1 MRYIQITI
9 SYQNFHKNYNKN
21 KCSYCRKINYMG
33 HCVGGQILVIRLII
47 KSVKN
52 THCRIFQLK
61 TNKLVVKTKIKDRP
75 SETNSF

>member
-1 MRYIQITI
+1 
-9 SYQNFHKNYNKN
+9 
-21 KCSYCRKINYMG
+21 MG

-47 KSVKN
+47 RSVEN